1 MEVDS
6 WISGLPKGGGII
18 PWLVMIAVA
27 ALAASPVG
35 RKFFSIAGKLAN
47 KLARNT
53 AVAVLTVALF
63 ALALTATISILVSF
77 PEPVVHDEFCYLLT
91 GQTFAHGR
99 LTNPPHPLWE
109 FFETIYV
116 IFDPTY
122 QSKYPPAQGLA
133 LAAGF

>member
-6 WISGLPKGGGII
+6 WISGLPKGGGMI
-18 PWLVMIAVA
+18 PWLAMIAVA
-27 ALAASPVG
+27 VVAASPVG
-35 RKFFSIAGKLAN
+35 RRTFSIAE

-53 AVAVLTVALF
+53 AIAVLTVALF
-63 ALALTATISILVSF
+63 ALALTAAISILVSF

-116 IFDPTY
+116 I
-122 QSKYPPAQGLA
+122 
-133 LAAGF
+133 